1 MLAKTNKT
9 KISVLIATLAIV
21 ILGGGAA
28 LAWGPERQTYTVEK
42 PADKV
47 TFNSI
52 TNNPNHGDERNFTLA
67 RRVDEGADKWR
78 DNLEVTGDSEYVVR
92 IYVHNNAASNLN
104 LVARNAR
111 AAVSIPSQLS
121 NSVTVQ
127 GQISAD
133 NASPKQIWDQ
143 VVFKSASKKFNI
155 AYIAGSARYYT
166 NANPS
171 AGFQIS
177 DSVSSNAGAQLGYD
191 KIDGNIPG
199 CFQYSGILTF
209 RVKVTT
215 QKTSS
220 FNATKQVRK
229 LGETEWKKSI
239 SAKPGDTIEY
249 MIGYDNNGE
258 VEHTNVNVRDILP
271 SGITYVQNST
281 FLKNGSYPNG
291 NNVANNDITT
301 RGVSIGGYKPGAN
314 AFIKITAKIASEKDL
329 KCGVNTLTNVVRIS
343 TPNGAK
349 ENTATVTV
357 NRNCTPQEKEFCQ
370 IIGKTHLK
378 KDDPKCKEEKCEI
391 PGKSNLKKD
400 DPNCKNDDKCAVP
413 GKESLKPNDPNCFEP
428 CEIKGKEN
436 LKKNDPNCAQIPSEL
451 PQTGPAEAAI
461 MIIAVV
467 AISGAVAYYVRS
479 RQELKTVAAEA
490 SQKGIKEKMISKV
503 KEIKSKISKK

>member
-52 TNNPNHGDERNFTLA
+52 TNNPNHGDERNFTLT
-67 RRVDEGADKWR
+67 RRSDEGADKWR
-78 DNLEVTGDSEYVVR
+78 DVVDVTGDAEYVVR
-92 IYVHNNAASNLN
+92 IYVHNNAAANLN
-104 LVARNAR
+104 LVARNVR

-133 NASPKQIWDQ
+133 NALPKQIWDQ

-171 AGFQIS
+171 EGFPIS

-229 LGETEWKKSI
+229 LGETEWKKTI

-258 VEHTNVNVRDILP
+258 VEHTDVNVRDILP
-271 SGITYVQNST
+271 SGIAYVQNST

-314 AFIKITAKIASEKDL
+314 AFIKITAKIASKKDL

-357 NRNCTPQEKEFCQ
+357 DRNCTPAEQKEFCQ
-370 IIGKTHLK
+370 I
-378 KDDPKCKEEKCEI
+378 
-391 PGKSNLKKD
+391 PGKGNLKKD
-400 DPNCKNDDKCAVP
+400 DPNCVGKCATP
-413 GKESLKPNDPNCFEP
+413 GKEHLN
-428 CEIKGKEN
+428 
-436 LKKNDPNCAQIPSEL
+436 KNDPNCTDKCKVPGLEHLNANDKNCVEIPSEL
-451 PQTGPAEAAI
+451 PQTGPAEAAA

-467 AISGAVAYYVRS
+467 ALTSGIAYYMRS
-479 RQELKTVAAEA
+479 RQELKNATAEN
-490 SQKGIKEKMISKV
+490 GNIKAKITSAIDK
-503 KEIKSKISKK
+503 IKSKISKK

>member
-1 MLAKTNKT
+1 MLAKSNKI
-9 KISVLIATLAIV
+9 KISSLIATLAIV
-21 ILGGGAA
+21 ILGGASA
-28 LAWGPERQTYTVEK
+28 FAWGPQRQTYTVEK

-67 RRVDEGADKWR
+67 RRVDEGTDKWR
-78 DNLEVTGDSEYVVR
+78 DDIEVMGDGEYVVR
-92 IYVHNNAASNLN
+92 IYVHNNAAANLN
-104 LVARNAR
+104 LVAKNVR

-121 NSVTVQ
+121 NNVTVQ

-155 AYIAGSARYYT
+155 AYIAGTARYFT

-171 AGFQIS
+171 NGYAIS
-177 DSVSSNAGAQLGYD
+177 DSLASNAGAQLGYD
-191 KIDGNIPG
+191 KMDGNIPG

-220 FNATKQVRK
+220 FNVTKQVRK
-229 LGETEWKKSI
+229 LGTTEWKKSI
-239 SAKPGDTIEY
+239 SVNPGDTVEY
-249 MIGYDNNGE
+249 MLGYDNNGE
-258 VEHTNVNVRDILP
+258 VEHTDVNMRDILP

-314 AFIKITAKIASEKDL
+314 AFVKITAKVADAKNL
-329 KCGVNTLTNVVRIS
+329 KCGVNILTNVVRVS
-343 TPNGAK
+343 TANGAK

-357 NRNCTPQEKEFCQ
+357 NRNCTPTEEKEYCQ
-370 IIGKTHLK
+370 V
-378 KDDPKCKEEKCEI
+378 
-391 PGKSNLKKD
+391 PGKGNLKKD
-400 DPNCKNDDKCAVP
+400 DPNCV
-413 GKESLKPNDPNCFEP
+413 ENCTTP
-428 CEIKGKEN
+428 GKEN
-436 LKKNDPNCAQIPSEL
+436 LKKNDPNCTDNCKIPGKENLKANDPNCVEKCTIKGYEHLKKDDPNCAEIPSEL
-451 PQTGPAEAAI
+451 PQTGPAEAAM
-461 MIIAVV
+461 MIIAIMALTGV
-467 AISGAVAYYVRS
+467 IAYWLRS
-479 RQELKTVAAEA
+479 REEMKKVTEVASSKIAEK
-490 SQKGIKEKMISKV
+490 SSTDV
-503 KEIKSKISKK
+503 KEETKTEKK